1 MQHGLEL
8 APPVPIKRLWD
19 SALPAARDFFVIFDL
34 RILDN
39 RSSLL
44 QKHQMLYFAY
54 GSNMDCAQMRRRCP
68 SAHFVGVAKLP
79 DHSLAFSRKSTKR
92 GCGVADV
99 VEKTGP
105 DVWGVVY
112 EIADPKDVSN
122 LDRCEGVPSAYTKE
136 SRLVYLRDQPE
147 PLRSVSVYF
156 AVKQDNPPLPNA
168 EYKELIVRGAKF
180 WQLPNEYIQE
190 LEQIVVE

>member
-1 MQHGLEL
+1 
-8 APPVPIKRLWD
+8 
-19 SALPAARDFFVIFDL
+19 
-34 RILDN
+34 
-39 RSSLL
+39 
-44 QKHQMLYFAY
+44 MLYFAY

-99 VEKTGP
+99 VEKTGH

-122 LDRCEGVPSAYTKE
+122 LDRSEGVPSAYTKE

-156 AVKQDNPPLPNA
+156 AVKQDNPPHSVPGPA
-168 EYKELIVRGAKF
+168 AYR
-180 WQLPNEYIQE
+180 WQTIGISYREDGKNNLSIS
-190 LEQIVVE
+190 